1 MFRHPSHGHSL
12 IELLFVAGFIA
23 TASGIAVPQML
34 AGLDDSRAVGA
45 TRYLSSRLY
54 RARAAAV
61 MRSADVAIQFLPA
74 GNGGYTFAEYVDGN
88 RNGVRTHDIDRG
100 VDRRLGGV
108 ERLGD
113 SFKGVE
119 FGAIGDL
126 PAVDPGGAE
135 PGGDP
140 IRLGASGFATFTAL
154 GTATPGS
161 LYVRS
166 ARGAQY
172 VIRIFGETGKTRILR
187 FNARTRQWVPL

>member
-1 MFRHPSHGHSL
+1 MPVATRPCSGRVMFRHPSDGHSL
-12 IELLFVAGFIA
+12 IELLFVAGIIA

-54 RARAAAV
+54 RARARRRSCDPPTSRSSSCRWATAAT
-61 MRSADVAIQFLPA
+61 RSPSMSTAIGTA
-74 GNGGYTFAEYVDGN
+74 CA
-88 RNGVRTHDIDRG
+88 RRTSTAASIAA
-100 VDRRLGGV
+100 LGGV

-119 FGAIGDL
+119 FGTIRDL
-126 PAVDPGGAE
+126 PAVDPDGAK

-166 ARGAQY
+166 ARGAQ
-172 VIRIFGETGKTRILR
+172 
-187 FNARTRQWVPL
+187 